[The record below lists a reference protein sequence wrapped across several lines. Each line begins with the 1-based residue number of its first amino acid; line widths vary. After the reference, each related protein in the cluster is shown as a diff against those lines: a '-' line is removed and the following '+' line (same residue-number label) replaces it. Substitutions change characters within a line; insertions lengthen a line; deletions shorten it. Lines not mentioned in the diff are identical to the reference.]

1 MKHSLDL
8 FNDILFLNLRPWLM
22 SKNPDL
28 KFKQLIK
35 DVKREYYVQQPKYEI
50 AFVKPLSSIRKYYC
64 AIIEAE
70 SIRFLNDFHS
80 EIETT
85 YSDSEI
91 SYLVHHVLNK
101 KFSQFLKDIAKLI
114 SEKKYSSDQ
123 FDLGSNNFS
132 KDRCIA
138 DESYILHFLKCS
150 FIRLFLEIQDSY
162 FEFLNEEIVTQEEI
176 YYKYFNENHPSL
188 PTIIAAENF
197 PNTSPIVKSNTK
209 EVKPPF
215 NPIKDD
221 LRQDNKKVLLFDKI
235 IKNPSRFSH
244 IEVLMFEK
252 ELIDENYNFK
262 DKYGL
267 KKYLAALYHQL
278 IRKGYFN
285 KRHFPENKAVEPLM
299 IRQFLDYRYNTH
311 IDKQFRNWDNDQSGL
326 LEFIEQDYWLDDIS
340 NC

>member
-1 MKHSLDL
+1 MKNSLDL
-8 FNDILFLNLRPWLM
+8 FNDILFLKFRPWLM
-22 SKNPDL
+22 SRKADL
-28 KFKQLIK
+28 KFKQLLK
-35 DVKREYYVQQPKYEI
+35 DVKREYYVHQPKYEI

-80 EIETT
+80 ETKAALN
-85 YSDSEI
+85 DQEI
-91 SYLVHHVLNK
+91 SYLIHHVLNK
-101 KFSQFLKDIAKLI
+101 KLSQLLKDIAKLI
-114 SEKKYSSDQ
+114 IERKYSHDQ
-123 FDLGSNNFS
+123 FELGSNNFS
-132 KDRCIA
+132 KDKCIA
-138 DESYILHFLKCS
+138 DESYILHFLKSS

-162 FEFLNEEIVTQEEI
+162 LELLNDEVMTQEEI
-176 YYKYFNENHPSL
+176 YYKYFNENLPSL

-197 PNTSPIVKSNTK
+197 PNTSPIAKSNSK
-209 EVKPPF
+209 EIQPPF
-215 NPIKDD
+215 NPIRDD
-221 LRQDNKKVLLFDKI
+221 VRQDNKKVLLFENI

-244 IEVLMFEK
+244 IEELMFEK

-285 KRHFPENKAVEPLM
+285 KRYFPENKAIELYM
-299 IRQFLDYRYNTH
+299 IRKFLDYRYNTD
-311 IDKQFRNWDNDQSGL
+311 IDRQFRNWDNDQSGL
-326 LEFIEQDYWLDDIS
+326 LEFIEKDFWLDDIS